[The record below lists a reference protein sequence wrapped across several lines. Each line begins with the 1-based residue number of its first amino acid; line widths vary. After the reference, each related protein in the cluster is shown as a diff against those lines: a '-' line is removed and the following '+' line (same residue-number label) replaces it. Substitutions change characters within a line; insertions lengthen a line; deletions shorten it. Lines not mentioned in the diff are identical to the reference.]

1 MGGARGSRVLVQG
14 TRGALA
20 LLCALGSIAC
30 ERSGQADAHTSQID
44 MTSPGSPSWPVI
56 EPEAIEP
63 KLTDADVEKISVR
76 LPRERVPSVSA
87 QNPAIGLANAKVTL
101 QVFSDFECPFCVRAA
116 VALDAV
122 GRRFAGSLRVVWRN
136 YPLAGHARARP
147 AARAGLAA
155 FAQGGNEGFWKWHDY
170 LYSPQANL
178 SDAGLKQA
186 ANKLG
191 FDSVRIEQAAAGTQ
205 YDAQI
210 NADMAA
216 GDAAGIEGTPAVFI
230 NDYYLMGARSQSQYA
245 IVVERALH
253 QAGLSQSPEPPQ

>member
-1 MGGARGSRVLVQG
+1 MGGARGTRVLVQG
-14 TRGALA
+14 TRGVLA

-56 EPEAIEP
+56 EPEATETR
-63 KLTDADVEKISVR
+63 LTDADVEQISVR
-76 LPRERVPSVSA
+76 APRERVPRISA
-87 QNPAIGLANAKVTL
+87 QNPSKGPANAKVTL
-101 QVFSDFECPFCVRAA
+101 QVFSDFECPFCVRATP
-116 VALDAV
+116 ALDAV
-122 GRRFAGSLRVVWRN
+122 AQRFSGNLRVVWRN
-136 YPLAGHARARP
+136 YPLPGHQRARP
-147 AARAGLAA
+147 AARAALEA
-155 FAQGGNEGFWKWHDY
+155 FAEGGSDWFWKWHDY

-191 FDSVRIEQAAAGTQ
+191 FDSVRIAQAAQSTQ

-230 NDYYLMGARSQSQYA
+230 NDYYMMGARSESEYA
-245 IVVERALH
+245 LVVERAQH
-253 QAGLSQSPEPPQ
+253 QAGLSAPSEPSQ